1 MWIAEQVP
9 EASVIA
15 AGLMLALNRGK
26 FGSQDQ
32 YGPDQGDRSQ
42 HQVGLDDA
50 QRLRSQIRVIEVL
63 GFHRIHLLRTQFH
76 ARKDECCADENA
88 ADGTEGV
95 EGLREVEASLRTLRI
110 AQLCDKRIGRSLQ
123 KRQSAGDHEK
133 GEQE

>member
-63 GFHRIHLLRTQFH
+63 GFHGIDLLPTQFH
-76 ARKDECCADENA
+76 AREDECRADQDA
-88 ADGTEGV
+88 ADRAQGIKS
-95 EGLREVEASLRTLRI
+95 LREIEAPLRTLGVT
-110 AQLCDKRIGRSLQ
+110 QLRDKGVGGS
-123 KRQSAGDHEK
+123 
-133 GEQE
+133 